1 MGADVGQNRQTR
13 GNAVKLT
20 YMNEPEEQD
29 SGKGKVS
36 GAFQKIIGEIE
47 EVGGMLTGDPNT
59 VAEGEFNQEVGDI
72 REDLQEDVA
81 TGDSAEK

>member
-1 MGADVGQNRQTR
+1 
-13 GNAVKLT
+13 
-20 YMNEPEEQD
+20 MNEPEEHD
-29 SGKGKVS
+29 SETGKIS

-81 TGDSAEK
+81 SGDSAEK

>member
-1 MGADVGQNRQTR
+1 MG
-13 GNAVKLT
+13 
-20 YMNEPEEQD
+20 EPEEQD
-29 SGKGKVS
+29 TKSGKVS

>member
-1 MGADVGQNRQTR
+1 MG
-13 GNAVKLT
+13 
-20 YMNEPEEQD
+20 EPEEQD
-29 SGKGKVS
+29 TKSGKVS

-59 VAEGEFNQEVGDI
+59 IAEGEFNQEVGDI